1 VRRSAVHIGG
11 VGALWELYSCSSSMG
26 TPGRSWVAMR
36 RPVAGTADSR
46 VAIEDVVIWRG
57 SRRARGGAARTV
69 IVMGRQRGS
78 FGVGVTFRSNAY
90 WTSLNRTPRRRRR
103 HNNNKPAAS
112 SPHLTPYVVFGSAAM
127 PEQWQ
132 TSTSAPFVVS
142 TLERRHVVDL
152 CHHSVRVSY

>member
-1 VRRSAVHIGG
+1 
-11 VGALWELYSCSSSMG
+11 MG

-46 VAIEDVVIWRG
+46 VAIEDVVTWRG
-57 SRRARGGAARTV
+57 SRGARGGAARTV

-142 TLERRHVVDL
+142 TFERRHVVDL
-152 CHHSVRVSY
+152 YHHSVRVSY